1 MSLKVN
7 GQTYGWGDVDVKIP
21 GLVLVVQEISY
32 DDEQEMEESYGK
44 GYRPRGYGKGNY
56 KASGKMSMLRDDYDD
71 VLAYCKAKGIPF
83 YGIEWPSVV
92 VSYANE
98 GERTRI
104 DELKKVIPTKRSH
117 KAAQGDK
124 SLTVDIDLMIV
135 GGIMEDMK
143 KEVAG
148 KSRAEEMKEKYGKVY
163 RVGAT
168 IEVDDETEK
177 TVEFYFKRPSTASYD
192 RYVKTTAQGATKALK
207 TFLFDNVVAE
217 SEADLEADL
226 EEFPALALSIGEKLL
241 GMLGLSKQT
250 NLKML

>member
-117 KAAQGDK
+117 KAAQGDTAAAAFVRD
-124 SLTVDIDLMIV
+124 SV
-135 GGIMEDMK
+135 GDKPTDKLAQTGGP
-143 KEVAG
+143 EV
-148 KSRAEEMKEKYGKVY
+148 
-163 RVGAT
+163 T
-168 IEVDDETEK
+168 
-177 TVEFYFKRPSTASYD
+177 
-192 RYVKTTAQGATKALK
+192 
-207 TFLFDNVVAE
+207 
-217 SEADLEADL
+217 EADI
-226 EEFPALALSIGEKLL
+226 ALLRKLDKVGTLDALTDEKN
-241 GMLGLSKQT
+241 GKDG
-250 NLKML
+250 

>member
-117 KAAQGDK
+117 KAAQGDGGQMQLFALHLDGNFFTHSANTSRLPRTFPRRQRCMQEIV
-124 SLTVDIDLMIV
+124 SL
-135 GGIMEDMK
+135 K
-143 KEVAG
+143 
-148 KSRAEEMKEKYGKVY
+148 
-163 RVGAT
+163 
-168 IEVDDETEK
+168 
-177 TVEFYFKRPSTASYD
+177 
-192 RYVKTTAQGATKALK
+192 
-207 TFLFDNVVAE
+207 
-217 SEADLEADL
+217 
-226 EEFPALALSIGEKLL
+226 
-241 GMLGLSKQT
+241 
-250 NLKML
+250 